1 MIATNELNRAFINP
15 MSDEEMAQ
23 LQGGPAP
30 IVVAAIIGAIGAI
43 GAAYVGRPSPPPA
56 PPPPP
61 PPAPCNCDAAVLTA
75 Y

>member
-30 IVVAAIIGAIGAI
+30 VVVAAIIGAIGAI
-43 GAAYVGRPSPPPA
+43 GAAYVGRPSPQ
-56 PPPPP
+56 
-61 PPAPCNCDAAVLTA
+61 CCLTLSH
-75 Y
+75 